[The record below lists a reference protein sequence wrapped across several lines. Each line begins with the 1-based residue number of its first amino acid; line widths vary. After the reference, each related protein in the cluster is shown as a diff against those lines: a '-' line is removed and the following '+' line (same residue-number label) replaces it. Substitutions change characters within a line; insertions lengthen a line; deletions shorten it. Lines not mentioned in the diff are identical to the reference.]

1 MLLIIVD
8 AYSKWID
15 VHVTNSSTALVTIQK
30 LLITFATHGLPRTIV
45 SDNGPCFTSSEFEQF
60 VKCNGIRHLK
70 TAPYHPASNG
80 LAERAVQT
88 VKSGI
93 RHMAG
98 GDLESK
104 VVQYLARYRVTP
116 QSTTGSSPAQLL
128 MRRQIRTK
136 LDLINPKLS
145 DRVFDSQNNKK
156 NSTTIM
162 PLNVVLM
169 WEILCFVRTSQEETS
184 GCQGV

>member
-8 AYSKWID
+8 AHSNWID
-15 VHVTNSSTALVTIQK
+15 VHITNSSTVSVTIPK
-30 LLITFATHGLPRTIV
+30 LLITFSTHGLTRTIV
-45 SDNGPCFTSSEFEQF
+45 SENGLCFTSSEFEQF

-80 LAERAVQT
+80 LTERAVQT
-88 VKSGI
+88 VKGGI
-93 RHMAG
+93 CHIAG

-104 VVQYLARYRVTP
+104 VVGYLARYRVTP

-128 MRRQIRTK
+128 IRRQIRTK

-145 DRVFDSQNNKK
+145 DRVFDSQNNQRK

-162 PLNVVLM
+162 PFNVVVM
-169 WEILCFVRTSQEETS
+169 
-184 GCQGV
+184 

>member
-1 MLLIIVD
+1 M
-8 AYSKWID
+8 
-15 VHVTNSSTALVTIQK
+15 
-30 LLITFATHGLPRTIV
+30 
-45 SDNGPCFTSSEFEQF
+45 
-60 VKCNGIRHLK
+60 KCNGIRHLK

-88 VKSGI
+88 VKSGV

-98 GDLESK
+98 GNLESK
-104 VVQYLARYRVTP
+104 VVRYLARYRVTP

-145 DRVFDSQNNKK
+145 DRMFDSQNNQKK
-156 NSTTIM
+156 TARLS
-162 PLNVVLM
+162 
-169 WEILCFVRTSQEETS
+169 CH
-184 GCQGV
+184 

>member
-1 MLLIIVD
+1 M
-8 AYSKWID
+8 
-15 VHVTNSSTALVTIQK
+15 
-30 LLITFATHGLPRTIV
+30 
-45 SDNGPCFTSSEFEQF
+45 
-60 VKCNGIRHLK
+60 KCNGIRHLK
-70 TAPYHPASNG
+70 TAPYHPSSNG

-93 RHMAG
+93 HHMAG

-104 VVQYLARYRVTP
+104 VVHYLARYWVTP

-128 MRRQIRTK
+128 IRRQIRTK
-136 LDLINPKLS
+136 LDLLNPKLS
-145 DRVFDSQNNKK
+145 DRVFDSHNNQEK

-169 WEILCFVRTSQEETS
+169 WEILCFVRTSREETG
-184 GCQGV
+184 GCQGASSRNLGHCLM